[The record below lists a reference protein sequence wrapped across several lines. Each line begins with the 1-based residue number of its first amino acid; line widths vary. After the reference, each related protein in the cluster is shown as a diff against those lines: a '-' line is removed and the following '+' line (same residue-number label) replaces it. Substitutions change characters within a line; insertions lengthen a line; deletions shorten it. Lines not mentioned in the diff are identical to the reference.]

1 MVPTGRIP
9 HIFTLILLQFVI
21 SNQQA
26 VVLPTVRIPTAISS
40 SFTSRGLDD
49 QAVARA
55 ANTISWRSKFY
66 RFLQG
71 GLNGDELNED
81 DLAAVEARVLAAL
94 KQPKLNAISAPA
106 LRHLLTSADIARDV
120 PSVVYILENIDLVKF
135 FDILQIAAS
144 TTAVQGQSQQPDRS
158 VVLPNRPVNGLP
170 ISTPLRDAILN
181 IGMKHMQGDLD
192 EAWQDSLPKLS
203 PYLPGITVGHVNR
216 VKESNMVAD
225 KLLELLQNIRPRL
238 SGAVRSNVVRY
249 FKRVKAGNWSTE
261 ENVINSLGVYV
272 GDISL
277 NDVDNI
283 TIDTWKLVFNSHR
296 LEDIDTTLARGILDK
311 LLYANVT
318 VTEPIYNVQKL
329 GKLTCVLPE
338 ALGYRA
344 NSLSQDVWRELA
356 RVLHKCNTGVIGRSG
371 NQLSRPGRKL
381 AQRIAKSLIP
391 APASA
396 SVTDLRNVGPAI
408 VGLSVSDLR
417 QLQGRRVFDAI
428 SELSQAQGLS
438 RAQAQT
444 LLQKY
449 VDGKG
454 SAVTTADLTRL
465 GTIAA
470 AVDSG
475 TLAQFTQQGLQGS
488 LSTLIGSAH
497 RMTPAQRKAIVKKIV
512 GNSPDSVVN
521 DLGPL
526 ISDLSL
532 GSVKNVF
539 PSQQDIPTL
548 ATLPWSQAQAANL
561 IKRIKESRQLTP
573 ALVGTFGTLL
583 RGIRCPDMD
592 DVALQDIVEVVVT
605 LYDYVDQLPRGV
617 RVCLANATQVA
628 MNITLKSGRVTG
640 STGAVATVPGHV
652 IAEMRYEILASIPRP
667 DCSDVFRKI
676 GKLDMS
682 HFPLWYQRNITAL
695 ALTCL
700 GKQKGQQY
708 RLDATDVDVLGR
720 FLCHIDDFFKITE
733 DAVLDAINILKEC
746 QCFTYRQREAVKDL
760 IKTAFGNNARW
771 WTSSELGQAGPL
783 LHLLDGDIQRISQ
796 DALLDAIDQVL
807 PVPQD
812 NRDIINANRSTDR
825 DCLAVKRNNN
835 LYRRVITA
843 VARGRTSPIP
853 PRNRRQTLQAPLLC
867 DQVQLLGDAVVQL
880 TEQQVTYMEN
890 REFLDCLEVFGAA
903 RANST
908 DWDSYM
914 LRILRIKT
922 FAAAGGTVQQLTP
935 DIMARVGRIAVT
947 FSPGDLA
954 ALNYG
959 NIDSVYGIAK
969 HSNYSKQQLESA
981 FRAFLNQN
989 GNDVSALTERQLIGL
1004 GNFLC
1009 GMTTS
1014 QVSQIN
1020 LGAFSDAVSSIGMLT
1035 DCDDAR
1041 LTALRRLAGRLYGA
1055 PNTWGQ
1061 DTILELGVVA
1071 AGLSSSELSGLHED
1085 RLRAITPLA
1094 ISVIS
1099 PNKFR
1104 SAFSVWGLGRLGPSQ
1119 AMAVTD
1125 TQLRALSQAQRDAVS
1140 DATLGQ
1146 NGNTASLLQANM
1158 VMMVIC
1164 FCCALQ
1170 SWWS

>member
-1 MVPTGRIP
+1 MAPTERILLT
-9 HIFTLILLQFVI
+9 FTLILLQVI
-21 SNQQA
+21 TSNQQA
-26 VVLPTVRIPTAISS
+26 VVLPTVRIPTAISG

-55 ANTISWRSKFY
+55 ANRINWRSRFY

-81 DLAAVEARVLAAL
+81 DLAVVEARLLAAL
-94 KQPKLNAISAPA
+94 KQPKLNDISAPA

-120 PSVVYILENIDLVKF
+120 PSVVYVLQNIDLVKF

-144 TTAVQGQSQQPDRS
+144 TSAVGQGQQPERS
-158 VVLPNRPVNGLP
+158 VVMPVDGLP
-170 ISTPLRDAILN
+170 ISTPLRDAILK
-181 IGMKHMQGDLD
+181 IGMNHMQGNVD

-216 VKESNMVAD
+216 VKESDMVAE
-225 KLLELLQNIRPRL
+225 KLLELLQNVRPRL
-238 SGAVRSNVVRY
+238 SGPVRANVVRY

-261 ENVINSLGVYV
+261 ENVIQSLGVFV

-277 NDVDNI
+277 NDVENI

-296 LEDIDTTLARGILDK
+296 LEDIDPTLARGILDK

-318 VTEPIYNVQKL
+318 VTEPISNVQKL

-338 ALGYRA
+338 ALGYKA

-356 RVLHKCNTGVIGRSG
+356 RVLHKCNIGVPGRPG

-391 APASA
+391 APTTA

-417 QLQGRRVFDAI
+417 ELQARSVFDAI

-444 LLQKY
+444 LLEKY
-449 VDGKG
+449 VDGKR
-454 SAVTTADLTRL
+454 SAVTTADLSRL
-465 GTIAA
+465 GNIAA
-470 AVDSG
+470 AVDSA
-475 TLAQFTQQGLQGS
+475 TLAQFGQQGLQGS
-488 LSTLIGSAH
+488 LSTLIGSANG
-497 RMTPAQRKAIVKKIV
+497 MIPAQRKAIVKKIV
-512 GNSPDSVVN
+512 GNSPDRVVN

-532 GSVKNVF
+532 GSVTNVF
-539 PSQQDIPTL
+539 PSEQDIPSL
-548 ATLPWSQAQAANL
+548 ATLPWNQAQAANL
-561 IKRIKESRQLTP
+561 IKRIKETRQLTP
-573 ALVGTFGTLL
+573 TLVGTLGTLL

-592 DVALQDIVEVVVT
+592 NVALQDIVEVAVS

-628 MNITLKSGRVTG
+628 MNITLKHGSVTG
-640 STGAVATVPGHV
+640 STGAVTTVPGHV

-667 DCSDVFRKI
+667 DCSDAFRKI

-682 HFPLWYQRNITAL
+682 HFPIWYQRNVTEL

-700 GKQKGQQY
+700 GKQKSQQY
-708 RLDATDVDVLGR
+708 RLDATDVDVLGKL
-720 FLCHIDDFFKITE
+720 LCHIDDFFKITE

-746 QCFTYRQREAVKDL
+746 QCFSYRQREAVKDL

-771 WTSSELGQAGPL
+771 WTAYELGQAGPL

-796 DALLDAIDQVL
+796 DALLDAIDLVL

-835 LYRRVITA
+835 LYKRVITA

-867 DQVQLLGDAVVQL
+867 DQVQLLGGAVVQL
-880 TEQQVTYMEN
+880 SEQQVTYMDN

-903 RANST
+903 RSNGT
-908 DWDSYM
+908 DWDNYM
-914 LRILRIKT
+914 LRILKLKT
-922 FAAAGGTVQQLTP
+922 FNAAGGTVQQLTP
-935 DIMARVGRIAVT
+935 DLMARVGRIAVT

-959 NIDSVYGIAK
+959 NIDSVYGISK
-969 HSNYSKQQLESA
+969 HSNYTKQQLEAA

-1014 QVSQIN
+1014 QVSRIN
-1020 LGAFSDAVSSIGMLT
+1020 LGAFSDAVRSIGLLT

-1041 LTALRRLAGRLYGA
+1041 LSALRGLAGKLYGG

-1061 DTILELGVVA
+1061 DTILDLGVVA

-1094 ISVIS
+1094 ISIMD
-1099 PNKFR
+1099 PNKFK
-1104 SAFSVWGLGRLGPSQ
+1104 SAFSVWRIGRLGPSQ

-1125 TQLRALSQAQRDAVS
+1125 KQLRALSRAQRDAVS

-1158 VMMVIC
+1158 MMMVIC
-1164 FCCALQ
+1164 LCCALR
-1170 SWWS
+1170 